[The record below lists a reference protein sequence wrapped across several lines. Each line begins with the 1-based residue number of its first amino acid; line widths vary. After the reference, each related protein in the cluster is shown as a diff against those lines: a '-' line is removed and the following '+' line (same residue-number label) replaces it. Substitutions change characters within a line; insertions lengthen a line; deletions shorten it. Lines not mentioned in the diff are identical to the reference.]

1 MIGKVDGANIFM
13 IKNVDLIPFGDEQS
27 ANIIRNFIDGV
38 KKLLT
43 LGFYFSYN
51 TDITSNR

>member
-1 MIGKVDGANIFM
+1 M